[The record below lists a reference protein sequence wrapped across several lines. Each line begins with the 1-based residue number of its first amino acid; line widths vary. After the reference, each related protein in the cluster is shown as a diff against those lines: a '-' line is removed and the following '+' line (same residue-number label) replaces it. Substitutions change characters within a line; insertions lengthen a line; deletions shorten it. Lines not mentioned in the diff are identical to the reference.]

1 MNPFTRS
8 LLRRLNDRQLG
19 EFVAAWDQL
28 EALIIQIYKSGE
40 ASPTDEAA
48 LKQTRRRLSR
58 HYPRWQPDLSRY
70 WPQMRAGGE
79 PLDGDPFEMLL
90 SIQTGDGIPGNWRAM
105 QILPAA
111 REALNQY
118 LLDRIDK

>member
-8 LLRRLNDRQLG
+8 LLQKLDDRKLRQ
-19 EFVAAWDQL
+19 FVEAWDQL
-28 EALIIQIYKSGE
+28 EVLIIQVYKSGE
-40 ASPTDEAA
+40 ALPADETAYER
-48 LKQTRRRLSR
+48 TCYWLSR

-70 WPQMRAGGE
+70 WPKVRAGGE
-79 PLDGDPFEMLL
+79 PLEGDPYEILL
-90 SIQTGDGIPGNWRAM
+90 SIKKAGEIPGNWRAM

-118 LLDRIDK
+118 LLDRIGK